1 MNGVVTVA
9 LTVVVSNLV
18 FFFLN
23 KTGNSE
29 AIKKKIDR
37 SDCIGKKKILWS
49 LEDKATKSN
58 EKRQRE
64 NIGKMDRGAWW
75 AEVLGVARSR
85 T

>member
-9 LTVVVSNLV
+9 LTVVLSNLV

-37 SDCIGKKKILWS
+37 SDCIGKKNTLVI
-49 LEDKATKSN
+49 
-58 EKRQRE
+58 RR
-64 NIGKMDRGAWW
+64 
-75 AEVLGVARSR
+75 
-85 T
+85 